1 MSSKTKSRTSFN
13 LGYLTK
19 EGVQNVWSNR
29 LMSLASVAVL
39 TSCLVLIGVAVMLF
53 VNIDAMLE
61 NVEDQNVIMVYLN
74 DGLSEEQI
82 NKAGQDIRMV
92 PNVDVAEFVSKDE
105 AYAEQLEA
113 MGEDALLLEGLE
125 ENPMPDSYRVT
136 LSDLSDYDNA
146 LKMFATVE
154 NVLSVRGNSDLAG
167 QVREVRSGV
176 TYICLGIIVLLLAV
190 SLFIIANTVRVTM
203 YNRRLEINI
212 MKAVGATNWF
222 IRWPFIIEGI
232 VIGIFSGFVS
242 LGFVFALYKLAM
254 NSFGTIF
261 SLFGTTNIS
270 FLPYALPMLGS
281 FILIGVTAGV
291 FGSIVS
297 MSRYLKEHG
306 GSVVSN
312 DNDNQ

>member
-82 NKAGQDIRMV
+82 NKVGQDIRMV